1 VSVSEKKLIEGACNR
16 LADASL
22 YTSAAIDLRT
32 DGVGRERT
40 NGSESPD
47 GEGSQGVRARAVIAC
62 TRAGRLFADD
72 DGDGRP
78 ANGDG
83 RTRTDGDGSRSSALG
98 TDGDRCRSSFAVP
111 MDHGEARHGMLVV
124 CAPIGSAFGDDEA
137 AALTDLAD
145 AIGHAIDAKRAL
157 ITDSL
162 VELDVRIDDADHFI
176 THVSAAAN
184 CTVSLDG
191 AVRRNGDTLLYF
203 CTTSGADPEDGLE
216 IARDSAVI
224 ERVRLVRTSADER
237 ADDRTDDGVESYF
250 EFTYSGPCP
259 VVLLSDHGA
268 EVLELNAS
276 DGTTRLRCELSRSAD
291 VRRVVESLRE
301 EVPGTHLLA
310 KHEGARDRRESNGT
324 SVEHCST
331 ISPIVS

>member
-1 VSVSEKKLIEGACNR
+1 
-16 LADASL
+16 
-22 YTSAAIDLRT
+22 
-32 DGVGRERT
+32 
-40 NGSESPD
+40 
-47 GEGSQGVRARAVIAC
+47 
-62 TRAGRLFADD
+62 
-72 DGDGRP
+72 
-78 ANGDG
+78 
-83 RTRTDGDGSRSSALG
+83 
-98 TDGDRCRSSFAVP
+98 
-111 MDHGEARHGMLVV
+111 MLVV

-137 AALTDLAD
+137 A
-145 AIGHAIDAKRAL
+145 AL

-276 DGTTRLRCELSRSAD
+276 DGTTRLWCELSRSAD

-301 EVPGTHLLA
+301 GVPGTHLLA

-324 SVEHCST
+324 SSTVRRSHRLSADGARNGPLRRALRLAPGEHDRGGRRKSRSSRTDVQQAPPGRGAKVTERGLRRSIETNASDRRCRSRALAAGRRRPIT
-331 ISPIVS
+331 RRSITQRSVARRRRRRTPGRDRGSSSSPDRGRT

>member
-1 VSVSEKKLIEGACNR
+1 MSVSEKKLIEGACNR

-83 RTRTDGDGSRSSALG
+83 RTKTDGDGSRSSALG

-137 AALTDLAD
+137 AAL
-145 AIGHAIDAKRAL
+145 

-184 CTVSLDG
+184 CTVSLNG
-191 AVRRNGDTLLYF
+191 AVGRNGDTLLYF

-291 VRRVVESLRE
+291 IRRVVESLRE
-301 EVPGTHLLA
+301 EVPGTRLLA